1 MEVHAFLPRAE
12 DSTFISTTCSI
23 DFFIFYFLC
32 LFCIYGAFYDL
43 SHGILE
49 GISNLCG
56 IISSLEIF
64 GVLIS
69 MKFYGHM

>member
-1 MEVHAFLPRAE
+1 MEVHAFLPRAD
-12 DSTFISTTCSI
+12 DSTFISTSRSI
-23 DFFIFYFLC
+23 DFFYFFLC
-32 LFCIYGAFYDL
+32 LFCIYGAFYAL
-43 SHGILE
+43 SHGSLE